1 LNFAL
6 ILTFTR
12 QDLIDRYSSSLL
24 GGVWTLI
31 NPLVQILIYTLIFS
45 KIMGA
50 RLSDLGVEFTEYG
63 YSIYLVPAVL
73 AWSAFGNTL
82 TRVTTIFQDKA
93 GLIGK
98 VSLSLRALPLY
109 ILLSE
114 TIVFLISMSLF
125 AIFLLLI
132 GYPITWMWLLL
143 IPVYLV
149 QQLLAYGLGF
159 GAAVLGVFVR
169 DVVEL
174 VRITVQIWFWLTPI
188 VYVLDILPQETQELL
203 SWNPMTH
210 FVTAFREVILYA
222 RAPDL
227 EAMSQLL
234 ALGLAVL
241 ALALYGFKRLEK
253 DMRDFI

>member
-1 LNFAL
+1 LNIAL
-6 ILTFTR
+6 LLTFTR
-12 QDLIDRYSSSLL
+12 QDLVDRYSSSIL

-31 NPLVQILIYTLIFS
+31 NPLVLILIYTLIFS

-50 RLSDLGVEFTEYG
+50 RLSDLGVEFSEYG

-82 TRVTTIFQDKA
+82 TRVSTVFQDKA

-98 VSLSLRALPLY
+98 VSLSLRTLPLY

-132 GYPITWMWLLL
+132 GYPISWMWLLL

-149 QQLLAYGLGF
+149 QQLLAYSLGF

-169 DVVEL
+169 DVIEL
-174 VRITVQIWFWLTPI
+174 VRITVQLWFWLTPI
-188 VYVLDILPQETQELL
+188 VYVLDILPEETQNMLA
-203 SWNPMTH
+203 WNPMTH

-222 RAPDL
+222 RVPDL
-227 EAMSQLL
+227 GA
-234 ALGLAVL
+234 LAVL
-241 ALALYGFKRLEK
+241 AVVGLCFLAMALFGFQRLEK
-253 DMRDFI
+253 DLRDFI

>member
-1 LNFAL
+1 MNIAL
-6 ILTFTR
+6 LLTFTR
-12 QDLIDRYSSSLL
+12 QDLVDRYSSSVL

-31 NPLVQILIYTLIFS
+31 NPLVLILIYTLIFS

-50 RLSDLGVEFTEYG
+50 RLSDLGVEFSEYG

-82 TRVTTIFQDKA
+82 TRVTTVFQDKA

-98 VSLSLRALPLY
+98 VSLSLRTLPLY

-114 TIVFLISMSLF
+114 TVVFLISMSLF

-132 GYPITWMWLLL
+132 GYPLSWMWLLL

-149 QQLLAYGLGF
+149 QQLLAYSLGF

-174 VRITVQIWFWLTPI
+174 VRITVQLWFWLTPI
-188 VYVLDILPQETQELL
+188 VYVLDILPEETQGLL
-203 SWNPMTH
+203 AWNPMTH

-222 RAPDL
+222 RVPDL
-227 EAMSQLL
+227 AALSVLLGLGLVLL
-234 ALGLAVL
+234 AM
-241 ALALYGFKRLEK
+241 ALFGFKRLEK
-253 DMRDFI
+253 DLRDFI

>member
-1 LNFAL
+1 MNVAL
-6 ILTFTR
+6 IMTFTR
-12 QDLIDRYSSSLL
+12 QDLVDRYASSLL
-24 GGVWTLI
+24 GSVWTLI

-50 RLSDLGVEFTEYG
+50 RLSDLGVEFNEYG

-73 AWSAFGNTL
+73 TWGAFGNTL

-143 IPVYLV
+143 IPVFMV
-149 QQLLAYGLGF
+149 QQLLAYSLGF

-174 VRITVQIWFWLTPI
+174 VRITVQLWFWLTPI
-188 VYVLDILPQETQELL
+188 VYVLAILPQETQDLL
-203 SWNPMTH
+203 AWNPMTH
-210 FVTAFREVILYA
+210 FVTAFRDIILYA
-222 RAPDL
+222 RMPDV
-227 EAMSQLL
+227 EALAALLGVGLCLL
-234 ALGLAVL
+234 AM
-241 ALALYGFKRLEK
+241 ALYGFKRLEK
-253 DMRDFI
+253 ELRDFI

>member
-1 LNFAL
+1 LNIAL

-12 QDLIDRYSSSLL
+12 QDLVDRYSTSLL

-50 RLSDLGVEFTEYG
+50 RLSDLGAEFNEYG

-73 AWSAFGNTL
+73 TWGAFGNTL
-82 TRVTTIFQDKA
+82 NRVTTIFQDKA

-143 IPVYLV
+143 IPVFMV
-149 QQLLAYGLGF
+149 QQLLAYSLGF

-174 VRITVQIWFWLTPI
+174 VRITVQLWFWLTPI
-188 VYVLDILPQETQELL
+188 VYVLAILPQRTQDLL
-203 SWNPMTH
+203 AWNPMTH
-210 FVTAFREVILYA
+210 FVTAFREIILYA
-222 RAPDL
+222 RIPDV
-227 EAMSQLL
+227 EA
-234 ALGLAVL
+234 LAVL
-241 ALALYGFKRLEK
+241 LGVGLFLLATALYGFKRLEK
-253 DMRDFI
+253 ELRDFI

>member
-1 LNFAL
+1 
-6 ILTFTR
+6 
-12 QDLIDRYSSSLL
+12 
-24 GGVWTLI
+24 
-31 NPLVQILIYTLIFS
+31 
-45 KIMGA
+45 MGA
-50 RLSDLGVEFTEYG
+50 RLSDLGVEFSEYG

-82 TRVTTIFQDKA
+82 TRVTTVFQDKA

-98 VSLSLRALPLY
+98 VSLSLRTLPLY

-114 TIVFLISMSLF
+114 TVVFLISMSLF

-132 GYPITWMWLLL
+132 GYPLSWMWLLL

-149 QQLLAYGLGF
+149 QQLLAYSLGF

-174 VRITVQIWFWLTPI
+174 VRITVQLWFWLTPI
-188 VYVLDILPQETQELL
+188 VYVLDILPEETQGLL
-203 SWNPMTH
+203 AWNPMTH

-222 RAPDL
+222 RVPDL
-227 EAMSQLL
+227 AALSVLLGLGLVLL
-234 ALGLAVL
+234 AM
-241 ALALYGFKRLEK
+241 ALFGFKRLEK
-253 DMRDFI
+253 DLRDFI

>member
-1 LNFAL
+1 LNL
-6 ILTFTR
+6 PLLLTFTR
-12 QDLIDRYSSSLL
+12 QDLVDRYSSSML

-50 RLSDLGVEFTEYG
+50 RLGDLGAEFSEYG
-63 YSIYLVPAVL
+63 YSIYLVSAVL

-98 VSLSLRALPLY
+98 VNLSLSALPLY

-114 TIVFLISMSLF
+114 TIVYLISMTLF
-125 AIFLLLI
+125 AGFLLII
-132 GYPITWMWLLL
+132 GYPITWAWLLL
-143 IPVYLV
+143 IPVYFI

-174 VRITVQIWFWLTPI
+174 VRIVVQLWFWLTPI
-188 VYVLDILPQETQELL
+188 VYVLTILPEGTRDLL
-203 SWNPMTH
+203 AWNPMTH
-210 FVTAFREVILYA
+210 FVGAFRDIILYGKV
-222 RAPDL
+222 PDL
-227 EAMSQLL
+227 EALGILL
-234 ALGLAVL
+234 VIGLAVL
-241 ALALYGFKRLEK
+241 AVALYGFKRLEK
-253 DMRDFI
+253 EMRDFI

>member
-1 LNFAL
+1 MNISLL
-6 ILTFTR
+6 LTFTR
-12 QDLIDRYSSSLL
+12 QDLVDRYSSSLL

-50 RLSDLGVEFTEYG
+50 RLSDLGVEFSEYG

-73 AWSAFGNTL
+73 AWSAFGNTV
-82 TRVTTIFQDKA
+82 TRVTTIYLDKA

-125 AIFLLLI
+125 AGFLLII
-132 GYPITWMWLLL
+132 GFPITWAWLWL

-149 QQLLAYGLGF
+149 QQLMAYSLGF
-159 GAAVLGVFVR
+159 GAAVLGVFIR
-169 DVVEL
+169 DIVEL
-174 VRITVQIWFWLTPI
+174 MRITVQLWFWLTPI
-188 VYVLDILPQETQELL
+188 VYVLTILPEETQALL

-210 FVTAFREVILYA
+210 FVTAFRDVILYA
-222 RAPDL
+222 QQPDL
-227 EAMSQLL
+227 MVLAKLL
-234 ALGLAVL
+234 CLGLVL
-241 ALALYGFKRLEK
+241 LGMALFGFKRLEK